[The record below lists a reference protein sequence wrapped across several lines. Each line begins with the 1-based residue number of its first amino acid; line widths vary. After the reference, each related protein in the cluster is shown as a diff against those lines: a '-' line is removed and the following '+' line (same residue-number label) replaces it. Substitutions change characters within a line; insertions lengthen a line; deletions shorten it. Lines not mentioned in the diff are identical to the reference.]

1 LPQLLQ
7 PPELI
12 SVPPDTIALLP
23 VKLIEF
29 GPVSL
34 LAIEQLL
41 RLITVL
47 PPIFSPDFLASTQAL
62 LLGFIIATADSLML
76 GLAPKNSLE
85 NIRGGVRV
93 MTALTELGEPVF
105 AVNDPVL

>member
-7 PPELI
+7 PPELT
-12 SVPPDTIALLP
+12 SVPPDTVALLP
-23 VKLIEF
+23 VKLMEF

-41 RLITVL
+41 RLIWVL
-47 PPIFSPDFLASTQAL
+47 PAMLKPAVLASTQAL
-62 LLGFIIATADSLML
+62 LLGSTIATADSLML
-76 GLAPKNSLE
+76 GLAPRNSLE
-85 NIRGGVRV
+85 NIRGGERV
-93 MTALTELGEPVF
+93 MTALIAFGEPVF